1 MLIKFGSGIFAPVA
15 QLDRA
20 PDYGSGG
27 WGFDSLRA
35 RYKMDQTIRWMRAA
49 LQEAQRAYEED
60 EVPVGAVIVYEERII
75 GRGHNQVEGL
85 QDPTAHAEILAIGA
99 AADFLHSWRL
109 EGATI
114 YVTIEPCP
122 MCMGAIILSRL
133 DKLVFG
139 APDPRMGA
147 CGSVVSLPEE
157 YQGLNRRLDVVSG
170 VLRDDSSMLLS
181 SFFRKLRKAPK
192 PT

>member
-1 MLIKFGSGIFAPVA
+1 MEKLNRAPVA

-35 RYKMDQTIRWMRAA
+35 RLFLKMDQTTRWMKAA
-49 LQEAQRAYEED
+49 LQEAQKAYKNN
-60 EVPVGAVIVYEERII
+60 EVPIGAVVVYGERII

-85 QDPTAHAEILAIGA
+85 RDPTAHAEILAIGA
-99 AADFLHSWRL
+99 AAGFLHSWRL

-122 MCMGAIILSRL
+122 MCVGAILLSRL
-133 DKLVFG
+133 DRLVFG
-139 APDPRMGA
+139 APDLRFGA
-147 CGSVVSLPEE
+147 CGSVVNIPGE
-157 YQGLNRRLDVVSG
+157 YRINHKLEIVSG
-170 VLRDDSSMLLS
+170 ILRDESSWLLS
-181 SFFRKLRKAPK
+181 SFFQKLRKVTK

>member
-1 MLIKFGSGIFAPVA
+1 
-15 QLDRA
+15 
-20 PDYGSGG
+20 
-27 WGFDSLRA
+27 
-35 RYKMDQTIRWMRAA
+35 MDQTIRWMRAA

-60 EVPVGAVIVYEERII
+60 EVPVGAVVVYEERIV

-99 AADFLHSWRL
+99 AAGFLHSWRL

-133 DKLVFG
+133 DRLVFG

-147 CGSVVSLPEE
+147 CGSVVNIAESYYP
-157 YQGLNRRLDVVSG
+157 LNQKPVVVSG
-170 VLRDDSSMLLS
+170 VLQDECSLLLS
-181 SFFRKLRKAPK
+181 SFFQKLRKATR